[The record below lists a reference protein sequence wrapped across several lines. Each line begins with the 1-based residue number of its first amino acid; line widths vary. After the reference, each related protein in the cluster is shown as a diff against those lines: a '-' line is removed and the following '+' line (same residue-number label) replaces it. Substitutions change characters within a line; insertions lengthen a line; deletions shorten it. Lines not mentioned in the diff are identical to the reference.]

1 MSNIRYNVIV
11 RDEDDY
17 DHLFLTTRDLNEANN
32 KLDFVVQAS
41 STLSILMSQPE
52 YKSIRIEKSSV
63 LKRVELGNQE

>member
-17 DHLFLTTRDLNEANN
+17 DHLFFTTSDLNEANN

-41 STLSILMSQPE
+41 STPSILMSSPE

>member
-52 YKSIRIEKSSV
+52 YKSIRIERSSV
-63 LKRVELGNQE
+63 IKRVELGNQE